1 MSASPRRSR
10 FAAAAVWTVVIL
22 CLAAGIGAW
31 VFSMIRFEAFQ
42 AFVDSLAGDGDAGT
56 FDRGVF
62 DSLIAKVRI
71 LGTALLLAGA
81 AAWAKRGWLERG
93 LTRVGGD
100 IGGFLADATGRAR
113 RGWAASEPIHR
124 WTLYAIIA
132 AAVAVRLVFIR
143 QPMRYDEAYTFL
155 EFASRPIYI
164 GLSNYSAVN
173 NHLFHTLLVHLS
185 WLVFGN
191 QPWALRLAA
200 LIAGV
205 MVVPA
210 AYLAARMLYNRNAGL
225 IAAGLAAGSSILIE
239 YSTNARGYTLITLIF
254 LLLLALAAHLMES
267 PSRGGWLVYA
277 VLGALGF
284 WTIPVMLY
292 PFGVVCL
299 WVLITALLAE
309 PARRRALIAGLFASV
324 GVAVVLVLILY
335 SPVFTVFGVGAV
347 TGNEVVASKSWSFF
361 ARGVPG
367 AAGILWRQWHRDI
380 PLVLGLLLAAGAIAG
395 WVLNRR
401 IGSARIAP
409 ALAAVGW
416 IAPVLILQLVIP
428 EPRIWLFL
436 LPLYFAMAGAG
447 WMALLGRV
455 VPAGRQPMVAA
466 AVALGVTLLLCARVV
481 ASESV
486 LRSTETGTLRDANEI
501 AAELRGRIAEGDRV
515 VAVLP
520 GSTPLAYYLI
530 RHEVSPVILIADVA
544 RSRRLLAVV
553 DTANGQT
560 LPSVLASTGLDAAR
574 LGAPRVIRRYVTAT
588 LYEVPLRPAATPVA
602 ARP

>member
-1 MSASPRRSR
+1 MARRGR
-10 FAAAAVWTVVIL
+10 FAVAAVWMVVIL
-22 CLAAGIGAW
+22 CLAAGAGAW
-31 VFSMIRFEAFQ
+31 AFSMVSFEAFQ
-42 AFVDSLAGDGDAGT
+42 ARVNALAGDGDAGT
-56 FDRGVF
+56 FDRSVF
-62 DSLIAKVRI
+62 ASLIAKVRI
-71 LGTALLLAGA
+71 AGTALLLAGA
-81 AAWAKRGWLERG
+81 AAWAKRRSLERG

-100 IGGFLADATGRAR
+100 TGDFLVDVSGSAR
-113 RGWAASEPIHR
+113 RGWAASERVHR
-124 WTLYAIIA
+124 WTLGAIVA
-132 AAVAVRLVFIR
+132 AAVAVRLVFLR
-143 QPMRYDEAYTFL
+143 QPMRYDEAYTFI
-155 EFASRPIYI
+155 EFASRPLYI

-191 QPWALRLAA
+191 EPWALRLTA
-200 LIAGV
+200 LVAGV
-205 MVVPA
+205 LVVPA
-210 AYLAARMLYNRNAGL
+210 AYLAARILYDRHAGL

-254 LLLLALAAHLMES
+254 LLLLALAAHLMEK
-267 PSRGGWLVYA
+267 PSRGGWLVFA
-277 VLGALGF
+277 ILGALGF

-299 WVLITALLAE
+299 WVLITGILAE
-309 PARRRALIAGLFASV
+309 PARRRTLIAGLFASV

-367 AAGILWRQWHRDI
+367 AAGVLWRQWHRDV
-380 PLVLGLLLAAGAIAG
+380 PLVMGLLLAAGAVAG

-416 IAPVLILQLVIP
+416 IAPVLILQQVIP

-447 WMALLGRV
+447 WTALLGRV
-455 VPAGRQPMVAA
+455 LPAGRAPVVAA
-466 AVALGVTLLLCARVV
+466 AVALGVTLFLCARVV
-481 ASESV
+481 ASDSV

-501 AAELRGRIAEGDRV
+501 AAELRGRVAEGDRV

-520 GSTPLAYYLI
+520 GSTPLAYYLM
-530 RHEVSPVILIADVA
+530 RHELSPAILIADA
-544 RSRRLLAVV
+544 AKSRRLLAVV
-553 DTANGQT
+553 DTANQQT
-560 LPSVLASTGLDAAR
+560 LPSVLASTGVPAAR
-574 LGAPRVIRRYVTAT
+574 MGAPRVIRRYVTAT
-588 LYEVPLRPAATPVA
+588 LYEVPLRPAGNPVA